1 MCLHLLDSAKILYPY
16 IWLISA
22 GSAVRMTC
30 IPVCIVY
37 PIRPVNGMSVVF
49 FTSRSR
55 RREEEIEEAAGDGS
69 REM

>member
-1 MCLHLLDSAKILYPY
+1 
-16 IWLISA
+16 
-22 GSAVRMTC
+22 MTC
-30 IPVCIVY
+30 IAVCIVY

>member
-1 MCLHLLDSAKILYPY
+1 
-16 IWLISA
+16 
-22 GSAVRMTC
+22 
-30 IPVCIVY
+30 
-37 PIRPVNGMSVVF
+37 MSVVF